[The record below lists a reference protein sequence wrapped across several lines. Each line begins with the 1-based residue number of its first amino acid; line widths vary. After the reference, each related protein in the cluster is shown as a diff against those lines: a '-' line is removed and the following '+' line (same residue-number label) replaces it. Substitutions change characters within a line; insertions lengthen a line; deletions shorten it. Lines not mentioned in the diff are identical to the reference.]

1 MKKAALHW
9 APLAAALISI
19 GLCSNAAAQAVGQ
32 GGNVSELGSTKAP
45 PPPPPPSQ
53 PGVMAT
59 GPIGAAGVV
68 PGMTA
73 GQVNSPAAATLPSPK
88 INLVNQAV
96 RSTAP
101 MTPQEIL
108 QFRKQIQQRQEAA
121 YENIRPGPPPKPVI
135 TQYRLDLSP
144 GATPPVVRAQIGEG
158 ALVDFIDAAGNP
170 WPIVTA
176 ENFAAP
182 SISVSKLDDHTMSI
196 AINNP
201 QAMGN
206 VGVILKGLA
215 SPVMLTVVPAQA
227 ETDYRVDMIV
237 PKVYGQSHQPLGR
250 LAQASTPALQTQLLA
265 QFLLQVVPKGA
276 KELSVHGDPGV
287 RAWQISPT
295 RMVLRTP
302 SELAIPGFYAMSKS
316 PDGTYAYLTQLAPS
330 IQLLSDGSYET
341 VSIGG
346 YDVGGA
352 VSRLSQS
359 AN

>member
-1 MKKAALHW
+1 MSMTAPRW
-9 APLAAALISI
+9 APLAAALLAM
-19 GLCSNAAAQAVGQ
+19 GLCTAAAAQAVGQ
-32 GGNVSELGSTKAP
+32 GGNVSTLGSSKAP
-45 PPPPPPSQ
+45 PPPPPPQ
-53 PGVMAT
+53 GLPMDT

-68 PGMTA
+68 PGA
-73 GQVNSPAAATLPSPK
+73 SSQQGDSAATATLPSPK
-88 INLVNQAV
+88 INLVNEAV

-108 QFRKQIQQRQEAA
+108 EFRRQIQERQAAA
-121 YENIRPGPPPKPVI
+121 YENIRHGPPPKPVI

-158 ALVDFIDAAGNP
+158 ALVDFIDAAGDP

-182 SISVSKLDDHTMSI
+182 AISVSKLDDHTMSI

-237 PKVYGQSHQPLGR
+237 PKIYGQAHQPLGR
-250 LAQASTPALQTQLLA
+250 LAQASTPALQSQLLS
-265 QFLLQVVPKGA
+265 QFLLQVIPKGA
-276 KELSVHGDPGV
+276 KELRVRGASGV
-287 RAWQISPT
+287 RAWQISAT
-295 RMVLRTP
+295 RMVLRTH

-316 PDGTYAYLTQLAPS
+316 PDGTYAYLTQLTPS
-330 IQLLSDGSYET
+330 VQLLSEGNYET
-341 VSIGG
+341 AQIGG
-346 YDVGGA
+346 YDVGGS

-359 AN
+359 AD